1 MAGEVGRSILTI
13 RFRHFAEIAM
23 SPLQSILLHV
33 DASPCCVERLQLAQR
48 LAEPYRASVTAM
60 YAETPASVQYP
71 YTFNVG
77 PEVFAVMQNYE
88 AERRQKAKAAFERS
102 PLSTQAVSQWLEAH
116 GDPIQAFVHQS
127 WTADLMVLGQ
137 HEVDGDH
144 RPDLPANWVESVLVH
159 SGKPALVVPYV
170 GVERLPGQTVLVAWK
185 DSRESARALAASM
198 PFLQRAKQVHVATWQ
213 NDSDQDPREPAS
225 SVQLERYLARHGVSA
240 QFHRHGRNTPRVGEL
255 VLSLAAETDSDLIVM
270 GAYGHSRA
278 REWVLGGVTRT
289 LLDSMTVPLLMCH

>member
-1 MAGEVGRSILTI
+1 
-13 RFRHFAEIAM
+13 M

-33 DASPCCVERLQLAQR
+33 DASPCCVERLQLAQQ
-48 LAEPYRASVTAM
+48 LAEPHHASVTAM
-60 YAETPASVQYP
+60 YAEMPASVQYP

-77 PEVFAVMQNYE
+77 PEIFAVMQNYE
-88 AERRQKAKAAFERS
+88 AERRQKAKASFERL
-102 PLSTQAVSQWLEAH
+102 PVSTQSVSHWLEGH
-116 GDPIQAFVHQS
+116 GDPVQAFVHQS
-127 WTADLMVLGQ
+127 WTADLMLLGQ
-137 HEVDGDH
+137 REPESDSG
-144 RPDLPANWVESVLVH
+144 PDLPASWVESVLVH

-198 PFLQRAKQVHVATWQ
+198 PFLQRAKHVHVATWQ

-225 SVQLERYLARHGVSA
+225 LVPLERYLTQHGVSA
-240 QFHRHGRNTPRVGEL
+240 MSHRHVRSARRVGEHI
-255 VLSLAAETDSDLIVM
+255 LSLAAETDSDLIVM

-289 LLDSMTVPLLMCH
+289 LLDTMTVPLLMCH